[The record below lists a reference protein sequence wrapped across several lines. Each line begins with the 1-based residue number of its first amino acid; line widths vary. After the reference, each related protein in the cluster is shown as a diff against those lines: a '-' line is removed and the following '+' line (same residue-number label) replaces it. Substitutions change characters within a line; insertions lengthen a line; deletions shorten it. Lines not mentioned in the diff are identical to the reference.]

1 MSMNAPT
8 RILILTASTG
18 MGHIIAARGMR
29 QALAEAAPDAQI
41 EIVDI
46 LQWTNRFFRKLYA
59 DGYLYMVRHAP
70 ALMGVL
76 YDATDRPPGRLD
88 WLRRAFQ
95 RANLRS
101 AGRRLWGEPPDLI
114 INTHFLPAEMVATLR
129 RHGQLDC
136 PQAVITTDFETHR
149 MWAQAPAER
158 YYTATQRGKDYL
170 CTWGIDP
177 RSVRATGIPVRAEFE
192 RRLIPAEIRGRAE
205 LSLDRPVILLLCGGF
220 GVGPTEQLLNGLVR
234 LKHDAQIVAVAGRN
248 DALRHKLE
256 TIAVRVRRTVRV
268 VGHTDCMHE
277 WMAAADLVVSKS
289 GGLTVSESL
298 VSGLPM
304 AVVAPIPGPESRNS
318 DYLLEQGAAIR
329 IHNVHSLQHRIDA
342 LLADAQQLDRMRRA
356 ARRIA
361 PHGAARRIAA
371 DVLRLIGRE
380 VQLTKPRPER
390 TISPILPRL

>member
-1 MSMNAPT
+1 MSESP

-29 QALAEAAPDAQI
+29 QALAEAAPDAHI

-46 LQWTNRFFRKLYA
+46 LQWTNTLFRKFYA
-59 DGYLYMVRHAP
+59 DGYLCMVRYVP

-76 YDATDRPPGRLD
+76 YDATDGPPGRLD
-88 WLRRAFQ
+88 WLRRAGQ
-95 RANLRS
+95 EVNLRS
-101 AGRRLWGEPPDLI
+101 AARRLRAEPPDLI
-114 INTHFLPAEMVATLR
+114 INTHFLPAELVATLR
-129 RHGQLDC
+129 RRGQLDC

-149 MWAQAPAER
+149 MWAQSPAER

-170 CTWGIDP
+170 CTWGVDP
-177 RSVRATGIPVRAEFE
+177 KSVRATGIPVRAEFE
-192 RRLIPAEIRGRAE
+192 RRLISAEIRGRAE
-205 LSLDRPVILLLCGGF
+205 LSVDRPVILLLCGGF
-220 GVGPTEQLLNGLVR
+220 GVGPTEQLLNRLVR

-248 DALRHKLE
+248 DALRRKLE
-256 TIAVRVRRTVRV
+256 AIAVRARRSVLV
-268 VGHTDCMHE
+268 VGHTDRMHE

-304 AVVAPIPGPESRNS
+304 IVVAPIPGPESRNS

-329 IHNVHSLQHRIDA
+329 IHNVRLLQHRVDA
-342 LLADAQQLDRMRRA
+342 LLADPQRLENMRRA

-361 PHGAARRIAA
+361 PRGAARSIAA

-390 TISPILPRL
+390 TISPILPRS